1 MLPTNYSPNLTLRY
15 ENTIPSLDPSQ
26 FINFLET
33 IFNRRTAIIFLSA
46 KDIQIILDYINVF
59 EAMFV
64 IASSLSQARNPE
76 WNTKDNVWHL
86 LAIGFITAIDSNQWD
101 IGQSLWPS
109 MAGHSFYYLT
119 VGQWGAFLC
128 DISTCGNDRQFQ
140 ENYSLYSQSLC
151 TLALS
156 NSYTPNSPC
165 ASLMSCPGQS
175 SNGIP

>member
-1 MLPTNYSPNLTLRY
+1 MLPPKYSPNLTIHY

-26 FINFLET
+26 FINFLEA
-33 IFNRRTAIIFLSA
+33 IFDRRTAIIAFSA

-64 IASSLSQARNPE
+64 IVSSLSQARNQE
-76 WNTKDNVWHL
+76 SSTEDNLWHL

-119 VGQWGAFLC
+119 FDQWDAFLC
-128 DISTCGNDRQFQ
+128 DISICGNDCQFQ
-140 ENYSLYSQSLC
+140 ENYSPYSQSLC
-151 TLALS
+151 TLKLS

-175 SNGIP
+175 SNGMP